1 MHNRTALFLASL
13 VTITGACG
21 GSSSSP
27 TSPSPSGPAVLVG
40 AGDISVCGTDGAAQ
54 TAALL
59 DRIDGTVF
67 TAGDNA
73 YLHGSAQEFSA
84 CYDPTWGRHKARTR
98 PQSGNHDYESP
109 GAAPYFAYFGASAG
123 AQGLGYYSFSVGA
136 WHVVSLNSNIPAGE
150 GSAQMAWLKSDLAG
164 NSSPCLAAIWHYPLF
179 SSGPNPIEHVM
190 MDVWR
195 SLQQAGAEFV
205 VNGHDHIYERFAPQ
219 DVDGRPTPSGIR
231 EFVVGT
237 GGATHYV
244 VGPVKPNSE
253 VQASVWG
260 VIKFTL
266 RPGGYD
272 WEFVPVA
279 GETFHD
285 AGSDVCH

>member
-27 TSPSPSGPAVLVG
+27 TSPSPSGPSVLVG

-195 SLQQAGAEFV
+195 TLQQAGAEFV

-237 GGATHYV
+237 GGATHYA